1 MLVKYQ
7 TRSEKISIKKEIRAW
22 KRKIKKITGHLRHE
36 KLKKSTKKIQKMD
49 KSYIKKQ
56 KLTKYVGKK
65 YNFQVI
71 SLKLEL
77 EILEKLVEEYSKKS
91 IEEPENS
98 NEKSEGLDSTDA

>member
-1 MLVKYQ
+1 
-7 TRSEKISIKKEIRAW
+7 
-22 KRKIKKITGHLRHE
+22 
-36 KLKKSTKKIQKMD
+36 MD

-77 EILEKLVEEYSKKS
+77 EILEKLLKNLK
-91 IEEPENS
+91 IQMKN
-98 NEKSEGLDSTDA
+98 LRDLTQQMA